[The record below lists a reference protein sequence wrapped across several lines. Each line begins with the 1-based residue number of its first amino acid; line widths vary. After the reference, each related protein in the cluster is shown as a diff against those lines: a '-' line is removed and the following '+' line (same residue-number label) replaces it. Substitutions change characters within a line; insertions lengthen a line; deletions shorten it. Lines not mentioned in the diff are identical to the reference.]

1 MSEET
6 NSKNTKRFD
15 DAALRAALAR
25 ANMTQRAVAEQSGV
39 NVNTILALYNGRQV
53 PHVDTLVR
61 IFRAVNPVLAEMGQA
76 AINPVDLY
84 LTPDFP
90 KGSTLINN

>member
-1 MSEET
+1 MSEAT
-6 NSKNTKRFD
+6 KNANRFD
-15 DAALRAALAR
+15 DAAFRAALAR
-25 ANMTQRAVAEQSGV
+25 ANMTQRAVAEGSGV
-39 NVNTILALYNGRQV
+39 NVNTVLALYNGRQV

-61 IFRAVNPVLAEMGQA
+61 IFRAVNPVLREQGQK

-90 KGSTLINN
+90 KGQTLINN